1 MNFSSS
7 VRQFHRWMSIVFT
20 AFVIFVFAMNMK
32 SEPPAEWVYF
42 LPLPPLALM
51 LISGLYLFALPYL
64 SKARV

>member
-1 MNFSSS
+1 MRFSAG

-20 AFVIFVFAMNMK
+20 GLVIVVFVSAAR
-32 SEPPAEWVYF
+32 PAAPEWVFY

-64 SKARV
+64 PRRGE